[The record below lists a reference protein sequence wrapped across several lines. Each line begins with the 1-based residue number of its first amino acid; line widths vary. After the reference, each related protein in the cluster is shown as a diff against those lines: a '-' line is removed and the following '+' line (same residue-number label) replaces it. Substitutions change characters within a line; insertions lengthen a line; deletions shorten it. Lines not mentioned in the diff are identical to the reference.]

1 MPTKDERRPVTADSR
16 EMAIA
21 AARTAADKKAS
32 DILVLDMREVT
43 PITDYFVICSGSN
56 DRQVARI
63 KEAVEERLREMGD
76 KASRRE
82 GEKYRRWILL
92 DYIDL
97 VVHIFL
103 QEERD
108 FYELERLWKDAPLV
122 RWEE

>member
-1 MPTKDERRPVTADSR
+1 
-16 EMAIA
+16 MAIA
-21 AARTAADKKAS
+21 AARAAADKKANG
-32 DILVLDMREVT
+32 ILILDMREVT
-43 PITDYFVICSGSN
+43 SMTDYFVICSGAN

-63 KEAVEERLREMGD
+63 KETVEEKLRELGE

-97 VVHIFL
+97 VVHVFL

-122 RWEE
+122 HWEE